1 MTMKKYSFVFSL
13 LCFSLI
19 AADYPSTDELW
30 KSFTGTSGS
39 RVHANRVFIR
49 PDAPLHKERKLLWK
63 NANIQKANARYKA
76 RRALRNETLNRIFSN
91 FVPGEKAFMIV
102 EKYDLYH
109 ECTYTAYVLTRKS
122 MYFYEINEVPEKG
135 ITAVKYPL
143 AQSEVDRFVELSEK
157 IKHSHGS
164 CDMTDSRDY
173 PTFVSVKRSSGKW
186 ESVICSAT
194 NYTWLNPNDKQ
205 LEYFK
210 SVPEFMTIISE
221 IMFVRNSRQIPPIVV
236 KKK

>member
-1 MTMKKYSFVFSL
+1 MKKYNFIFSL

-39 RVHANRVFIR
+39 RVHVNRVFIR
-49 PDAPLHKERKLLWK
+49 PDAPLLKEKKLQWK
-63 NANIQKANARYKA
+63 NANILKSNARYKA
-76 RRALRNETLNRIFSN
+76 RRVLRNDTLNRIFSN
-91 FVPGEKAFMIV
+91 FVPGEKAFMVV

-109 ECTYTAYVLTRKS
+109 ECTYTAYVFTRKN
-122 MYFYEINEVPEKG
+122 MFFYEINENPEKG
-135 ITAVKYPL
+135 VLAVKYPL
-143 AQSEVDRFVELSEK
+143 DPVEVDRFVELSEK

-173 PTFVSVKRSSGKW
+173 PTFISVKRPDGEW
-186 ESVICSAT
+186 ETAICSAT
-194 NYTWLNPNDKQ
+194 NYTWNNPNDKQ
-205 LEYFK
+205 IEYFK
-210 SVPEFMTIISE
+210 SVSEFMTIISE
-221 IMFVRNSRQIPPIVV
+221 MMFIRNSRQVPPIVI